1 MKLSLF
7 LIISAIGS
15 FAFGAMMFFI
25 PGFAAQL
32 LGLDFT
38 QQSGSLLQG
47 MGGLIIGLSTINFFA
62 RNFTDYDALQAVLLT
77 NIITNVL
84 GLSVDLLGIFNG
96 TLLTIKMAPV
106 EITHLLIS
114 IGSLFYLLRLKRA
127 QSA

>member
-1 MKLSLF
+1 MKLSVF

-15 FAFGAMMFFI
+15 FAFGAMMFFM

-47 MGGLIIGLSTINFFA
+47 MGGLIIGLSTINLLA
-62 RNFTDYDALQAVLLT
+62 RNFTDYNALRAVLLS
-77 NIITNVL
+77 NIITNIL

-96 TLLTIKMAPV
+96 TLLTSKMAPV
-106 EITHLLIS
+106 EFTHIFIS
-114 IGSLFYLLRLKRA
+114 LGSLFYLLRLKRTKPA
-127 QSA
+127 